1 MTNTRIFAFIA
12 LFIISVCSPS
22 VMAKDVPEDAANV
35 CPIKVGQSL
44 PSLTLQD
51 IDGKDFNLNQSIAK
65 KPTVLVF
72 YRGGWCPYCNVHLGE
87 LKTIEDSLKKL
98 GYQIIA
104 VSPDLPKNLQ
114 ASMDKNEIT
123 YNLLSDSKATAVK
136 SLGLAFKVDA
146 ETYKKYLGY
155 DINLEEASGEKHHIL
170 PVPAAIIT
178 DTSGKVRFSFHSP
191 DYKVRI
197 DTDVLL
203 AAAKSAL
210 K

>member
-1 MTNTRIFAFIA
+1 MSICCLSAYA
-12 LFIISVCSPS
+12 D
-22 VMAKDVPEDAANV
+22 KVPEDAAKV
-35 CPIKVGQSL
+35 CPIKVGQEI
-44 PSLTLQD
+44 PKVTLQG
-51 IDGKDFNLNQSIAK
+51 IDGKNVDLAAK
-65 KPTVLVF
+65 IGEKPTVLVF

-87 LKTIEDSLKKL
+87 LKTIESDLKAM
-98 GYQIIA
+98 GYQIVAI
-104 VSPDLPKNLQ
+104 SPDLPKNLKQ
-114 ASMDKNEIT
+114 SMDKNEISYT
-123 YNLLSDSKATAVK
+123 LLSDSKATAVK
-136 SLGLAFKVDA
+136 AMGLAFKVDA

-155 DINLEEASGEKHHIL
+155 NIDLEEASGEKHHIL
-170 PVPAAIIT
+170 PVPAALIT